1 MPEPKRIDIAEFRE
15 FGYLHEINRQLL
27 HPLGLAL
34 EVVTDDSECFSCGGQ
49 GSVEADLAEFGDT
62 QECETCGGTG
72 ILSTEKLGGVWDSRE
87 DPEGFVYGDDLL
99 SAEKAARVRDEL
111 QRRAGP
117 RVKKLGYMIQPV
129 GDS

>member
-1 MPEPKRIDIAEFRE
+1 MSDEHKHIDISEFRE

-34 EVVTDDSECFSCGGQ
+34 EVVTEDCPACNGLGATNHCVSCGDQGQ
-49 GSVEADLAEFGDT
+49 IER
-62 QECETCGGTG
+62 
-72 ILSTEKLGGVWDSRE
+72 LGGVWDSRD

-99 SAEKAARVRDEL
+99 SAEKARRVRDEM

-117 RVKKLGYMIQPV
+117 RVEKLGYMIQPV
-129 GDS
+129 ESTKEEI